1 MPQNAAIFS
10 TRYNSCLPKMW
21 NFSPTHKTFCS
32 LTPSD
37 ASRPKSRE
45 RERKSAVEGVWVCCA
60 RGFFCCSYGHP
71 LNPFHPT
78 INSQWMEIQLPQC
91 VRVHVYS
98 FSVCAG
104 SSLINLRFSEWNF
117 PLRFPCEVLHL
128 RFPIWDFP
136 VRFFANKS
144 WDFPVGFS
152 TENSL
157 WDFHLRFSCE
167 ILHLRSSTW
176 DPTVRFCTQDPR
188 FPLRIP
194 LRSPPWE
201 FPWAISP
208 LEISPEPSP
217 LEISPEPS
225 LPLRFPLPITAV
237 SKQPFPAA
245 ACLPR
250 RVVRRRHDATR
261 AWRETFNH

>member
-1 MPQNAAIFS
+1 MCWF
-10 TRYNSCLPKMW
+10 
-21 NFSPTHKTFCS
+21 FTHKSEIFRMKFS
-32 LTPSD
+32 SEI
-37 ASRPKSRE
+37 SM
-45 RERKSAVEGVWVCCA
+45 W
-60 RGFFCCSYGHP
+60 GFA
-71 LNPFHPT
+71 L
-78 INSQWMEIQLPQC
+78 EIP
-91 VRVHVYS
+91 H
-98 FSVCAG
+98 
-104 SSLINLRFSEWNF
+104 
-117 PLRFPCEVLHL
+117 LRFPCEIFLQIRHHEISL
-128 RFPIWDFP
+128 WD
-136 VRFFANKS
+136 
-144 WDFPVGFS
+144 FS

-194 LRSPPWE
+194 LRSSREISLSHLSPWD
-201 FPWAISP
+201 FPWTISP
-208 LEISPEPSP
+208 REISPE
-217 LEISPEPS
+217 I
-225 LPLRFPLPITAV
+225 PLRFPLPITAV

>member
-104 SSLINLRFSEWNF
+104 SSLINLRFSVWNF
-117 PLRFPCEVLHL
+117 HLRFPCEVLHL

-136 VRFFANKS
+136 VRFFANKTS

-194 LRSPPWE
+194 LRSPR
-201 FPWAISP
+201 
-208 LEISPEPSP
+208 EISPSDNCGLKAALPCG
-217 LEISPEPS
+217 S
-225 LPLRFPLPITAV
+225 LPPPACCSSTPRCNSSLKGDFQPLVTVWINYYR
-237 SKQPFPAA
+237 S
-245 ACLPR
+245 R
-250 RVVRRRHDATR
+250 YIY
-261 AWRETFNH
+261 